1 MPQDSGLVDLRRRF
15 RELKRLAEQALVRLG
30 EDDFYRSLE
39 WQSNSPALIVK
50 HVAGHLR
57 SRWTDFL
64 TSDGEKPD
72 RKRDREFKRE
82 PSDSRA
88 SLMDAWEEGWAAL
101 LTTLDALG
109 PEDLER
115 TITIRGEPH
124 SVAAALNR
132 GLSHQSYHVGQIV
145 LLAKHY
151 RFDSWSSLSIPRDMS
166 EQYGK
171 EIRDK
176 HRD

>member
-1 MPQDSGLVDLRRRF
+1 MPEPSVLDDYRRRF
-15 RELKRLAEQALVRLG
+15 DELRFLAEQAIARLG
-30 EDDFYRSLE
+30 EEDFFRSLD

-72 RKRDREFKRE
+72 RQRDREFKRE

-88 SLMDAWEEGWAAL
+88 SLMEAWELGWSTLSGAL
-101 LTTLDALG
+101 ETLTLQ
-109 PEDLER
+109 DLER
-115 TITIRGEPH
+115 SVTIRGEPH

-132 GLSHQSYHVGQIV
+132 GLSHQSYHVGQLV

-151 RFDSWSSLSIPRDMS
+151 RFDNWGSLSIPRGRS
-166 EQYGK
+166 EQYTSDK
-171 EIRDK
+171 KRD
-176 HRD
+176 

>member
-1 MPQDSGLVDLRRRF
+1 MPEPNVLADYRRRL
-15 RELKRLAEQALVRLG
+15 RELKHLAEQALERLG
-30 EDDFYRSLE
+30 EEDFFRSLD

-72 RKRDREFKRE
+72 RQRDREFKRE

-88 SLMDAWEEGWAAL
+88 SLMEAWEQGWSAL
-101 LTTLDALG
+101 FETLDTLTAG
-109 PEDLER
+109 DLER
-115 TITIRGEPH
+115 TITIRDEPH
-124 SVAAALNR
+124 SVAGALNR
-132 GLSHQSYHVGQIV
+132 GLSHQSYHVGQLV

-151 RFDSWSSLSIPRDMS
+151 RFDNWGSLSIPRDMS
-166 EQYGK
+166 EQYTS
-171 EIRDK
+171 DK
-176 HRD
+176 KRGRC